1 MELADRLADTPD
13 SIDVLIGSDY
23 YWQIVTGETVRG
35 TEGPVAVSS
44 SLGWLL
50 SGPVSRPSSKKQGT
64 VSNLAISQGNCEVFS
79 ENTEDELLNTLKSF
93 WKTESIS
100 IDDNQDA
107 VEPTPEHFLSDI
119 KFNES
124 RYEVGL
130 PLNGNQSTLPTNY
143 NQSFNQL
150 KSLQRHLIKEPELA
164 SEYDNIIQE
173 QLNTN
178 IIERVPEDGAIA
190 ENAVHY
196 LPHHPVVRK
205 DRATTKVRIVYNGSA
220 KQGDGSLSLNDCLQK
235 GPNLIPK
242 LYEILLWFR
251 WNPVALTADI
261 EKAFLMVGIP
271 KYDRDLL
278 RFLWLKNPNDANSTI
293 EQFRFTRLVFGLR
306 SSPTVLGAVI
316 SHHLTLHKESHPE
329 VVDLI
334 EKSLYVDD
342 LISGEDNDD
351 SAFHVYEVSK
361 KVMSSGG
368 FNLRKW
374 NTNSEPLL
382 RRIHDAEA
390 NVENRSSTT
399 SNNSQ
404 SRSAILLEEDESY
417 AKATIGSAVRE
428 LDQSTTKV
436 LGIDWNCKT
445 DNLEFNSIDIL
456 KYAQQLPC
464 SKRSILKVTARLFDP

>member
-1 MELADRLADTPD
+1 M
-13 SIDVLIGSDY
+13 
-23 YWQIVTGETVRG
+23 RG

-64 VSNLAISQGNCEVFS
+64 VSNLAISRGNCEVFS

-107 VEPTPEHFLSDI
+107 VEPRPEHFLSDI

-242 LYEILLWFR
+242 LYEILLRFR